1 MAQASRGPA
10 SERADRAVAELAAE
24 LAKAKETLSLED
36 RQKLY
41 KRLLIKWHPDK
52 NPEDQEVAT
61 RVFQELQEKKDWLL
75 S

>member
-1 MAQASRGPA
+1 MCISK
-10 SERADRAVAELAAE
+10 VAAE
-24 LAKAKETLSLED
+24 LANAKEKLSLDE
-36 RQKLY
+36 RQKLF

-52 NPEDQEVAT
+52 NPDDQDVAT

>member
-1 MAQASRGPA
+1 MLVTAPDP
-10 SERADRAVAELAAE
+10 EVAAE
-24 LAKAKETLSLED
+24 LANAKEKLSLDE
-36 RQKLY
+36 RQKLF

-52 NPEDQEVAT
+52 NPDDQDVAT